1 MIDPSYSRLRFTTV
15 LRARKISSISSLST
29 DSIGAMPDFL
39 SIDDDG
45 GDGTDGAYGFGF
57 LIPLKVLSNTV
68 GGSLRSLS
76 SNHLADRSE

>member
-1 MIDPSYSRLRFTTV
+1 
-15 LRARKISSISSLST
+15 
-29 DSIGAMPDFL
+29 MPDFL
-39 SIDDDG
+39 SIDDGG